1 MKQLI
6 LASQSP
12 RRKEILEKCNIP
24 FQCIPADIDETL
36 QKDVSLYKAVK
47 ELSFSK
53 ANAILKQYPDAIVI
67 GSDTIVALN
76 GIPLG
81 KPKTKEKAYA
91 MLKRLQGNTHEV
103 ITGLA
108 FVSNKKTFKDVSVS
122 KVTFANMTDEEI
134 YAYIDTGEC
143 YDKAGAYGIQGYGG
157 RYITHIEGDF
167 YSIMGLP
174 LHLVYKELKN
184 IRLY

>member
-1 MKQLI
+1 
-6 LASQSP
+6 
-12 RRKEILEKCNIP
+12 
-24 FQCIPADIDETL
+24 
-36 QKDVSLYKAVK
+36 
-47 ELSFSK
+47 
-53 ANAILKQYPDAIVI
+53 
-67 GSDTIVALN
+67 
-76 GIPLG
+76 
-81 KPKTKEKAYA
+81 
-91 MLKRLQGNTHEV
+91 MLKRIQGNTHEV

-108 FVSNKKTFKDVSVS
+108 FVSNQRIFKDVSVS
-122 KVTFANMTDEEI
+122 KVTFANMSDEEI
-134 YAYIDTGEC
+134 FAYIDTGEC

>member
-12 RRKEILEKCNIP
+12 RRKEILEKCNIL

-36 QKDVSLYKAVK
+36 PKDISLYKAVK

-53 ANAILKQYPDAIVI
+53 ASAVLKQYPDAVVI
-67 GSDTIVALN
+67 GSDTIVAFN

-81 KPKTKEKAYA
+81 KPKTRDKAFE
-91 MLKRLQGNTHEV
+91 MLKRIQGNTHEV

-108 FVSNKKTFKDVSVS
+108 FVSNQKTFKDVSVS
-122 KVTFANMTDEEI
+122 KVTFASMTDEEI
-134 YAYIDTGEC
+134 NAYIDTGEC

-184 IRLY
+184 ISLY